1 MHVILSF
8 TIMIK
13 TIKKVGNSQ
22 GIILDAPLMEMAHLK
37 VGDEMHVTVHDG
49 GSITFTP
56 LKPIMEAEDA
66 AKVARRIISKNEDLF
81 RRLS

>member
-1 MHVILSF
+1 
-8 TIMIK
+8 MIK

-56 LKPIMEAEDA
+56 LKPDLSSEAFSAVVNETMNDY
-66 AKVARRIISKNEDLF
+66 SKTMKNLA
-81 RRLS
+81 

>member
-1 MHVILSF
+1 
-8 TIMIK
+8 MIK

-49 GSITFTP
+49 GSITLTP
-56 LKPIMEAEDA
+56 LRPHLSSEEFSAVVNETMNDY
-66 AKVARRIISKNEDLF
+66 AKTMK
-81 RRLS
+81 RLA

>member
-1 MHVILSF
+1 
-8 TIMIK
+8 MIK

-37 VGDEMHVTVHDG
+37 VGDEMHVTIHDG

-56 LKPIMEAEDA
+56 VKPEISSEAFS
-66 AKVARRIISKNEDLF
+66 KVVNETMDDYANTMKKLA
-81 RRLS
+81 